1 MAETSDYDPGP
12 WRGHDFGTARKAYT
26 DHAGRS
32 YSDASAKGV
41 DASTLVPAT
50 LTTNSPAPLVILC
63 DVTGSMGTWPGVIFS
78 KLPYL
83 DIEGK
88 TYLGPEMEISF
99 GAVGDAPSGDTYPLQ
114 VCPFDKGTP
123 LADHLK
129 KLIVEGKGGGDSCES
144 YELAALYYARNVTTP
159 RATKPILIF
168 IGDEGLHSHV
178 EKEHA
183 AQYHITLEKR
193 ISVGDIFKELTR
205 KFSVYVIRKR
215 YDSGEATVQT
225 QWVGLLGENRVVPL
239 QAPER
244 VVDVIFG
251 ILAAEMGMVDEFRK
265 EIEGRQTAD
274 QVATVYKS
282 LRTVH
287 AHLPV
292 NGTPDDAAK
301 KIKVAKAAA
310 SGKSVMH
317 IPDGK
322 KTKGLLGK

>member
-12 WRGHDFGTARKAYT
+12 WRGHDFGAARSAYA

-32 YSDASAKGV
+32 YADASAKGV
-41 DASTLVPAT
+41 SASTLVPAV
-50 LTTNSPAPLVILC
+50 LNTNSPAPLVVVC

-99 GAVGDAPSGDTYPLQ
+99 GAIGDATMGDTYPLQ
-114 VCPFDKGTP
+114 VYPFDKGTP
-123 LADHLK
+123 LADNLK
-129 KLIVEGKGGGDSCES
+129 KLVVEGGGGGDSCES
-144 YELAALYYARNVTTP
+144 YELAALYFARNVTMP
-159 RATKPILIF
+159 NATKPIIIF

-183 AQYHITLEKR
+183 ATYHITLEKR
-193 ISVGDIFKELTR
+193 ISVEDIFKELTR

-215 YDSGEATVQT
+215 YDRSESSVQS

-251 ILAAEMGMVDEFRK
+251 ILAGETGMVDYFHK
-265 EIEGRQTAD
+265 EIEARQNKD
-274 QVATVYKS
+274 QVDTVYKS

-292 NGTPDDAAK
+292 SGTPDDAAK
-301 KIKVAKAAA
+301 KSKIAKAAA